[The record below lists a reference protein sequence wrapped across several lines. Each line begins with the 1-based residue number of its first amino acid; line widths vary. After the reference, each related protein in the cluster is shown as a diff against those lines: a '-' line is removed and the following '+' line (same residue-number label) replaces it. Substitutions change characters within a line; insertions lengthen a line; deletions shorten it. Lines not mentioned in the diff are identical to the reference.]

1 MKLNKIHVIIVLE
14 KERTHT
20 SGSDLSASDSNQRHP
35 QDLSPVFFD
44 PLARRLV
51 NKLRLQR
58 SFFL

>member
-51 NKLRLQR
+51 NKRRL
-58 SFFL
+58 